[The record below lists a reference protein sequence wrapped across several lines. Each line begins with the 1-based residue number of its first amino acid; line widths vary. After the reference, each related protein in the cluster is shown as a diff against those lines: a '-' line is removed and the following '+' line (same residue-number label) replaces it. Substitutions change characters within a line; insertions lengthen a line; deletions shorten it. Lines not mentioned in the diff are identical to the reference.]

1 MLDIGTLECYIA
13 SMFIREKRKKNKD
26 NPKVYLYHQLVES
39 VRTAEGP
46 RQNLLLDLKDFCL
59 PKNRW
64 PLLAQCIEDRV
75 RGLTTI
81 FCEDPEIEHLTDK
94 YAGELLR
101 KSEHESPEAPV
112 KRYESIDI
120 ESMKDYHVRT
130 VGAEHIGLSYLKK
143 LKLDVRLREL
153 GLSKRQVEIA
163 CLLII
168 GRLVSPGSERHTY
181 HWSQHS
187 SGLDELLG
195 TDFGHL
201 SLNSLYKVSDQ
212 IVGNQ
217 TEIERHLRKEERTL
231 FGLDEKI
238 ILYDLTNTFFEG
250 VMAVNPKA
258 KFGRSKEKRTDCRLV
273 TLGLVMD
280 SAGFPKVSKVFAG
293 NQSES
298 KTLKEMIESLRN
310 TYEGEEKGELRLAL
324 EEKPTVVIDAGIG
337 IEANLAELKEKYHYI
352 CVSRKRIDP
361 PAGDNLITI
370 KQTKRMKV
378 EAELMKHDGEVY
390 LYCRSKG
397 RQAKEKGIQSRLK
410 QRFEEKLEVISAAIH
425 KKGGMKK
432 YRKVVE
438 RIGRAKEKYK
448 QIAQYYDIRV
458 EERKGVA
465 TEVSWEYR
473 KEESDQRFSGSYF
486 LRTDREDLTEKEIWG
501 IYTML
506 LDLEDAFRT
515 MKTELA
521 LRPNF
526 HHKERRSDGHIFITL
541 LAYHVVHSIRTH
553 LKEKGIRHC
562 WTTIRDRLCKHERV
576 TNGMNTEDG
585 RRLYIRQCSEPELF
599 PKMIYKALGLE
610 PPPRGRRI
618 FTI

>member
-1 MLDIGTLECYIA
+1 MRKTELTRFRKMLME
-13 SMFIREKRKKNKD
+13 EKER
-26 NPKVYLYHQLVES
+26 VTS
-39 VRTAEGP
+39 S
-46 RQNLLLDLKDFCL
+46 
-59 PKNRW
+59 
-64 PLLAQCIEDRV
+64 LAK
-75 RGLTTI
+75 
-81 FCEDPEIEHLTDK
+81 H
-94 YAGELLR
+94 
-101 KSEHESPEAPV
+101 
-112 KRYESIDI
+112 
-120 ESMKDYHVRT
+120 
-130 VGAEHIGLSYLKK
+130 
-143 LKLDVRLREL
+143 
-153 GLSKRQVEIA
+153 
-163 CLLII
+163 
-168 GRLVSPGSERHTY
+168 
-181 HWSQHS
+181 
-187 SGLDELLG
+187 
-195 TDFGHL
+195 
-201 SLNSLYKVSDQ
+201 
-212 IVGNQ
+212 
-217 TEIERHLRKEERTL
+217 
-231 FGLDEKI
+231 EKI
-238 ILYDLTNTFFEG
+238 IKHTNDQSGLETGKAHSNHMADQGSDEFQYETTIKFANTEGRYLYN
-250 VMAVNPKA
+250 
-258 KFGRSKEKRTDCRLV
+258 
-273 TLGLVMD
+273 
-280 SAGFPKVSKVFAG
+280 
-293 NQSES
+293 
-298 KTLKEMIESLRN
+298 IE
-310 TYEGEEKGELRLAL
+310 
-324 EEKPTVVIDAGIG
+324 
-337 IEANLAELKEKYHYI
+337 EALAELKEKYHYI